1 MNPTNPNH
9 HQPLLAALLAL
20 GLLTALP
27 ATQVFATSPCCGIVK
42 IDKATGLVT
51 LRDNKTG
58 KTETVTVK
66 DPAALAKLTVGQTVD
81 RSIGVPAKMP

>member
-1 MNPTNPNH
+1 M
-9 HQPLLAALLAL
+9 L
-20 GLLTALP
+20 GHLRRTGIGAALP
-27 ATQVFATSPCCGIVK
+27 ATQVFAEAPCCAIVK

-66 DPAALAKLTVGQTVD
+66 DPAALAKLSVGQAVD
-81 RSIGVPAKMP
+81 RSIGVSAKMP